1 MNEESYDV
9 VIIGAGISGLTAA
22 ALLSKAGLSVIVLE
36 RHRLIGGYLQGFER
50 NDFVFDTAIHWLN
63 QCGEN
68 GTVTRIF
75 KHIGDDFPRPQLMQK
90 IQRHV
95 GNEHDYTL
103 TNNPDELRLQLIK
116 DFPQDEKG
124 INRFFS
130 DARKIAEITKQYA
143 KMMRSTETMGKLE
156 AIKYNMRKA
165 SIGFSLVKHVF
176 YSGEEGMQKGLSKYF
191 KSPGIHQLFSAEQDL
206 LSCLF
211 PIAWAYLSDYQ
222 NPPIGGSQAFP
233 RWLAGTLEKNPK
245 VSVVLSADV
254 QEVVISDGQ
263 FDKVVYTQ
271 RTKSYEVKG
280 KYLIAACDAEVLY
293 KKLLPPSA
301 EGDKIL
307 AKIKDAEHYSS
318 SVTISI
324 ALDCPAED
332 LGFGT
337 ELTLISN
344 DESKRSE
351 HSSGDPHKS
360 AISVL
365 APTTRDHTLAPN
377 GKGTLT
383 IYVPAWME
391 YEDKWRTESDG
402 KGGFKRTEAYKALKE
417 EFALVIMDRVEQKLN
432 IDLRKHIEFYEIAT
446 PITYHRYTK
455 NRGGTMMGPRPG
467 KKNMQSK
474 VAKYKTPFKNV
485 FLGGHWAE
493 LGGGVPI
500 ATKAAYNA
508 SLLVLKDA
516 NTQKYKELVQ
526 IMES

>member
-1 MNEESYDV
+1 MSEESYDV

-22 ALLSKAGLSVIVLE
+22 ALLSKAGLSVVVLE
-36 RHRLIGGYLQGFER
+36 RHYLIGGYLQGFER
-50 NDFVFDTAIHWLN
+50 NDFIFDTAIHWLN

-75 KHIGDDFPRPQLMQK
+75 KHIGNDFPRPQMMKK

-95 GNEHDYTL
+95 GDEHDYTL
-103 TNNPDELRLQLIK
+103 TNNPDELRLQLIS

-124 INRFFS
+124 INRFFE

-143 KMMRSTETMGKLE
+143 KMIRSTETMGKLE
-156 AIKYNMRKA
+156 ALKYNIRKA

-176 YSGEEGMQKGLSKYF
+176 YSGEEGMKKGLSKYF
-191 KSPGIHQLFSAEQDL
+191 KSPEIHQLFSAEQDL

-233 RWLAGTLEKNPK
+233 RWLASVLEKDPN
-245 VSVVLSADV
+245 VSIVLSADV
-254 QEVVISDGQ
+254 TEIGIADGK
-263 FDKVVYTQ
+263 FEKVVYTK
-271 RTKSYEVKG
+271 RHKSYEVKG
-280 KYLIAACDAEVLY
+280 SYLIAACDAEVLF
-293 KKLLPPSA
+293 KKLLPRTE
-301 EGDKIL
+301 EGDKI
-307 AKIKDAEHYSS
+307 AVKIEDAEHYSS

-324 ALDCPAED
+324 ALDCPAEE

-344 DESKRSE
+344 DKSRRSE
-351 HSSGDPHKS
+351 HSGGDPYKS

-365 APTTRDHTLAPN
+365 APTTRDNTLAPE

-391 YEDKWRTESDG
+391 YEGQWRTESDG

-417 EFALVIMDRVEQKLN
+417 EFAQIVLDRVEKKLN
-432 IDLRKHIEFYEIAT
+432 IDLRSHIEFYEVAT

-474 VAKYKTPFKNV
+474 VARYKTPFKNV

-508 SLLVLKDA
+508 SLLVLRDA
-516 NTQKYKELVQ
+516 NNAKYKELVQ

>member
-1 MNEESYDV
+1 MSEESCDV

-22 ALLSKAGLSVIVLE
+22 ALLSKAGLSVTVLE
-36 RHRLIGGYLQGFER
+36 RHYLIGGYLQGFER
-50 NDFVFDTAIHWLN
+50 NEYIFDTAIHWLN

-75 KHIGDDFPRPQLMQK
+75 KHIGSDFPRPQLMNK

-95 GNEHDYTL
+95 GNHHDYTL
-103 TNNPDELRLQLIK
+103 TNNPDELRLQLIS
-116 DFPQDEKG
+116 DYPDDEKG
-124 INRFFS
+124 INRFFN
-130 DARKIAEITKQYA
+130 DAKKIAEVTKQYA
-143 KMMRSTETMGKLE
+143 KMIRSTETMGKLE
-156 AIKYNMRKA
+156 ALKYNMRKA

-176 YSGEEGMQKGLSKYF
+176 YSGEEGMKKGLSKYF
-191 KSPGIHQLFSAEQDL
+191 KSPEIHQLFSAEQDL

-222 NPPIGGSQAFP
+222 NPPVGGSQAFP
-233 RWLAGTLEKNPK
+233 RWLASTLERNSG
-245 VSVVLSADV
+245 VSIILSADV
-254 QEVVISDGQ
+254 Q
-263 FDKVVYTQ
+263 KVNIVNGVFEKVSYTK
-271 RTKSYEVKG
+271 RHKTYEVKG
-280 KYLIAACDAEVLY
+280 KFLIAACDAEVLY
-293 KKLLPPSA
+293 NKLLPPSA

-307 AKIKDAEHYSS
+307 TKIAEADHYSS
-318 SVTISI
+318 SVTISM
-324 ALDCPAED
+324 ALNCPAEE

-344 DESKRSE
+344 DESSRME
-351 HSSGDPHKS
+351 HSGGNPYKS
-360 AISVL
+360 SISVL
-365 APTTRDHTLAPN
+365 APTTRDNTLAPA

-383 IYVPAWME
+383 IYVPAWIE
-391 YEDKWRTESDG
+391 YENQWRTESDG
-402 KGGFKRTEAYKALKE
+402 KGGFKRTDAYKALKE
-417 EFALVIMDRVEQKLN
+417 EYAQIIIDRVESKLGIN
-432 IDLRKHIEFYEIAT
+432 LRDHIEFYEVAT

-474 VAKYKTPFKNV
+474 VARYKTPYKNV

-508 SLLVLKDA
+508 SLLVLKEA
-516 NTQKYKELVQ
+516 NREKYDELVH